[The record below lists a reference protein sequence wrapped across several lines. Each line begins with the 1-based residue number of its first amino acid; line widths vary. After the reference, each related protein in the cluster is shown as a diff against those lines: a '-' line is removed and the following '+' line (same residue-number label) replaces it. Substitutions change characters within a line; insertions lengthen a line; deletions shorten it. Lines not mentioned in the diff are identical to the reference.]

1 MGDPFS
7 AAAPATS
14 LRDLLTR
21 ASSPER
27 LPQESRKK
35 ARLKSARARFSNLIA
50 VAGVLGFGVAA
61 TPALGQTHTL
71 NLSGPSTAAVGQPII
86 IQASGSNEQEPIVD
100 FSSYLTVVAIPT
112 SVLSACPADYSSAK
126 QVAQSTSAQGGE
138 VLDQFHREEEDAA
151 GNFSMPVAYT
161 PRTPGRFLICGYT
174 DDAAT
179 TTLAKASLTL
189 TVGGSAG
196 SGPDPVAEPAS
207 VKRPRVR
214 RSGRK
219 LVCQRGSWSNNPSR
233 YSYRWFVNGKRK
245 RGARRRT
252 LGISRKLRGRKVQCR
267 VTARNA
273 AGSATALSRPLR
285 IR

>member
-1 MGDPFS
+1 MKS
-7 AAAPATS
+7 AAARSST
-14 LRDLLTR
+14 LT
-21 ASSPER
+21 AAAI
-27 LPQESRKK
+27 LG
-35 ARLKSARARFSNLIA
+35 L
-50 VAGVLGFGVAA
+50 GVGA

-71 NLSGPSTAAVGQPII
+71 NLTGPSTAAVGQPIV
-86 IQASGSNEQEPIVD
+86 IQASGSNEQEPFVD

-112 SVLSACPADYSSAK
+112 SVLSACPGDYDSAK
-126 QVAQSTSAQGGE
+126 QVARSTSAQGGE
-138 VLDQFHREEEDAA
+138 VLDEFHREDEDAA

-161 PRTPGRFLICGYT
+161 PGTPGRFLICGYT

-179 TTLAKASLTL
+179 TTLATASLAL
-189 TVGGSAG
+189 TVEAAG
-196 SGPDPVAEPAS
+196 SGSGPAAEPAS
-207 VKRPRVR
+207 VKRPLVR

-233 YSYRWFVNGKRK
+233 FSYRWLVNGKRK

-267 VTARNA
+267 VTAHNA
-273 AGSATALSRPLR
+273 AGATTALSRPLR

>member
-1 MGDPFS
+1 M
-7 AAAPATS
+7 
-14 LRDLLTR
+14 
-21 ASSPER
+21 
-27 LPQESRKK
+27 
-35 ARLKSARARFSNLIA
+35 KSAGARISILTA
-50 VAGVLGFGVAA
+50 AGLLGLGVGA
-61 TPALGQTHTL
+61 TPAVGQTHTL
-71 NLSGPSTAAVGQPII
+71 NLSGPSTAAVGQTII

-112 SVLSACPADYSSAK
+112 SVLSACPTDYSSAK

-179 TTLAKASLTL
+179 TTLATASLTL

-196 SGPDPVAEPAS
+196 SGPNPAAEPAS

-214 RSGRK
+214 RSRKK

-233 YSYRWFVNGKRK
+233 YSYGWLVNGKRK
-245 RGARRRT
+245 RGARGRT
-252 LGISRKLRGRKVQCR
+252 LRVTRKLRGRKVQCR
-267 VTARNA
+267 VTAHNA
-273 AGSATALSRPLR
+273 AGATAALSRALR